1 MPGLSLNALRVGKQ
15 YVLVNFGDKYEFE
28 IEQALSHQDYRVKD
42 LNTLELYTV
51 KELFKFG
58 KGKDFEIR
66 EREIALQDL

>member
-1 MPGLSLNALRVGKQ
+1 MAGLSLNALRVGKQ

-28 IEQALSHQDYRVKD
+28 IEQALSHHDYSVKD
-42 LNTLELYTV
+42 VHTLERYTI

-66 EREIALQDL
+66 ERDIDLQDL